1 MFSPRFSLCFS
12 IIISTSIGLLLA
24 TSLFNLLLSSPL
36 SSSSSR
42 SLFSGSSWTP
52 HSTLNKSPP
61 STLVDISPWENVDYY
76 FFFRTSCGM
85 GKPVSKP
92 VLVSVTETSGF
103 KEEDHSWSIVNIHLA
118 CAVNTVLSICAV
130 IFVICLLVYVVQRLV
145 KRYCKKKRERKERQR
160 GISMLP
166 FNSQATFGTKG
177 EYAFDRYQ
185 YQAPGSGRF
194 TDYLEPPPPQQPQP
208 TRASIHQLLHGLI
221 AAAPPPAAAVSP
233 PILPALPPPDVSGQ
247 QLGHPIPT

>member
-1 MFSPRFSLCFS
+1 
-12 IIISTSIGLLLA
+12 
-24 TSLFNLLLSSPL
+24 
-36 SSSSSR
+36 
-42 SLFSGSSWTP
+42 
-52 HSTLNKSPP
+52 
-61 STLVDISPWENVDYY
+61 
-76 FFFRTSCGM
+76 M

-92 VLVSVTETSGF
+92 APQITVTETSGL

-130 IFVICLLVYVVQRLV
+130 IFVICLLVYVVQKLV
-145 KRYCKKKRERKERQR
+145 KRYCKKKRERKERQQQR

-177 EYAFDRYQ
+177 KYAFDRYQ

-194 TDYLEPPPPQQPQP
+194 TDYQEPPPQPS
-208 TRASIHQLLHGLI
+208 RASIHQLLHGLI
-221 AAAPPPAAAVSP
+221 ASAPPPAAAVSP